1 MVTMK
6 QKNNNIKEDKGKML
20 SIFLNSNVKI
30 EVEKNNKLNIIKN
43 TIK

>member
-6 QKNNNIKEDKGKML
+6 QKNNNIKEDNGKMF

-30 EVEKNNKLNIIKN
+30 EAEKNNKLNIIKN

>member
-30 EVEKNNKLNIIKN
+30 EVEKNNKQNIIKN

>member
-1 MVTMK
+1 MK

-30 EVEKNNKLNIIKN
+30 EVEKNNKQNIIKN